1 MNHYR
6 RQLLLTATPA
16 AVYEALT
23 TSEGLRGWWTQTC
36 DIATGLGKSTFR
48 FNNTYKVMQVEYLEP
63 EREVRWQ
70 CVEAHLE
77 APGVK
82 KTDEWIGTQIVFK
95 LSPDGGGKT
104 QLDLQHLGLTPA
116 LECFELC
123 QGGWNH
129 FLASLQ
135 SFVET
140 GKGTPLVPDNPCQ
153 AGADSAESPKV
164 ATDRIERSIHIE
176 APRSK
181 VWRALSNAE
190 AYGKWFGANLTGKSF
205 TPGHRVQGPITIP
218 GYEHIMF
225 DVVIERIE
233 PEHLMSYRWHPYPV
247 DPAID
252 YSKEERTLVTFTLKD
267 AEGGT
272 LLTVTESGFD
282 KVSPDRRLE
291 AFRMNTNG
299 WEAQLRNIDRYA
311 TSQGQNAAQAHS

>member
-1 MNHYR
+1 MDCFH
-6 RQLLLTATPA
+6 RQLSLAAKPN

-23 TSEGLRGWWTQTC
+23 TPEGLRGWWTQTC
-36 DIATGLGKSTFR
+36 DVATGLGKSTFR
-48 FNNTYKVMQVEYLEP
+48 FNDTYKVMQVEALEP
-63 EREVRWQ
+63 EREVRWK

-82 KTDEWIGTQIVFK
+82 KTDEWVGTQIVFK
-95 LSPDGGGKT
+95 LSPEGAGKT
-104 QLDLQHLGLTPA
+104 RLALEHHGLTPA
-116 LECFELC
+116 LECFEIC
-123 QGGWNH
+123 QGGWDH
-129 FLASLQ
+129 FLSSLQ

-140 GKGTPLVPDNPCQ
+140 GRGTPLVPDSPCQ
-153 AGADSAESPKV
+153 ANAEPV
-164 ATDRIERSIHIE
+164 AEATDKIERSIHIK

-190 AYGKWFGANLTGKSF
+190 AYGRWFGVNLTRKTF
-205 TPGHRVQGPITIP
+205 TPGERVQGPITIP

-233 PEHLMSYRWHPYPV
+233 PENLMSYRWHPYPM

-252 YSKEERTLVTFTLKD
+252 YSKEERTLVTFTLAE

-291 AFRMNTNG
+291 AFRMNNHG
-299 WEAQLRNIDRYA
+299 WKVQLSNIDRYV
-311 TSQGQNAAQAHS
+311 TEQGQAISQADR